1 MTKARLVSYVALLV
15 TVTLSTIIIAMSM
28 AMVVGL
34 FNDKVSNEEIFKILA
49 PTFSTVVGG
58 FIGLLSGIKI
68 GQSGN
73 E

>member
-1 MTKARLVSYVALLV
+1 
-15 TVTLSTIIIAMSM
+15 MSM
-28 AMVVGL
+28 AMVIGL
-34 FNDKVSNEEIFKILA
+34 FNEKVSNEEIFKILA